1 MLGGNDKGGER
12 KKEDSR
18 FRENDKMDGNDNGNG
33 NDKMD
38 GNDNFLLL
46 ILRDYSLNNSFLAP
60 IHTNIKVKN

>member
-18 FRENDKMDGNDNGNG
+18 FRENDNGNG

-60 IHTNIKVKN
+60 IPTSIKVKK

>member
-18 FRENDKMDGNDNGNG
+18 FRENDKMDGNNNGNE
-33 NDKMD
+33 NDKMA
-38 GNDNFLLL
+38 GNGNFLLL

-60 IHTNIKVKN
+60 IPTSIKVKK